1 MSDGL
6 VFNPPPGWPRPP
18 SGWTPPKDWT
28 PDPAWPPAPA
38 DWEFWIPDSDG
49 IVQATQSSDVST
61 TAEPGLGKSPLS
73 AGLPGWRKPEPV
85 PLLVQ
90 TQAAVRDE
98 HPAQTEEQLSF
109 ELAQVRAELAQVRA
123 ELARLRTARPTSG
136 GLVELDDERVLQ
148 EVGIYRYH
156 HPLENAE
163 AFRVRLADLEERIT
177 SMVKEGVA
185 IEASNMFTFDNS
197 LAKGRRMTG
206 DLSKLMLRAYNA
218 EADNC
223 VRSLRAGNV
232 VTAKKRLEAAVASI
246 ARLGTMMEMRISALY
261 HALRIEELELTS
273 DFLIKVQEEREA
285 ARDERERLREE
296 RKAEQELAAERERL
310 DKERNHLLNAL
321 AAVRA
326 AGLAADVAE
335 LEAKVA
341 TIDDAIAQNDYRTAN
356 IRAGYV
362 YVISNRGAFGYNIVK
377 IGLTRRLDPLD
388 RVRELG
394 DASVPFPFDVH
405 ALFFSED
412 AVTLENELH
421 REFAT
426 RRVNFVNMRREFF
439 FATPEEVHRVLSDK
453 VGNLLEFVEKADAT
467 QYLQSRGSWPTAV
480 AEPGPEPPEPA

>member
-1 MSDGL
+1 MSEGL

-38 DWEFWIPDSDG
+38 DWEFWIPDPDG
-49 IVQATQSSDVST
+49 VEHAAQSSDRSVA
-61 TAEPGLGKSPLS
+61 AEPELSPTPVS
-73 AGLPGWRKPEPV
+73 VGPPPWRKPQPEPA
-85 PLLVQ
+85 LVQ
-90 TQAAVRDE
+90 ARSADHDERAA
-98 HPAQTEEQLSF
+98 QSEEQLSF
-109 ELAQVRAELAQVRA
+109 DLAQVRTELAQVRA

-163 AFRVRLADLEERIT
+163 AFRERLADLEDRIT
-177 SMVKEGVA
+177 SMVKAGVA

-197 LAKGRRMTG
+197 LSKGRRMTG

-246 ARLGTMMEMRISALY
+246 ARLGSMMEMRISAPY

-273 DFLIKVQEEREA
+273 DFMIKVQEEREA

-310 DKERNHLLNAL
+310 DKERSHLLNAL

-326 AGLAADVAE
+326 AGLVADAAE

-341 TIDDAIAQNDYRTAN
+341 AIDGAIAQNDYRAAN

-362 YVISNRGAFGYNIVK
+362 YIISNRGAFGYNMVK

-421 REFAT
+421 REFAS

-467 QYLQSRGSWPTAV
+467 QYLQSRGSWHTAV
-480 AEPGPEPPEPA
+480 AQPGPERPELV

>member
-1 MSDGL
+1 
-6 VFNPPPGWPRPP
+6 VPV
-18 SGWTPPKDWT
+18 
-28 PDPAWPPAPA
+28 
-38 DWEFWIPDSDG
+38 
-49 IVQATQSSDVST
+49 IVQT
-61 TAEPGLGKSPLS
+61 E
-73 AGLPGWRKPEPV
+73 
-85 PLLVQ
+85 
-90 TQAAVRDE
+90 AAARDE
-98 HPAQTEEQLSF
+98 HPAQTEEQLSLDLA
-109 ELAQVRAELAQVRA
+109 ELRAELAQVRA

-326 AGLAADVAE
+326 AGLVADVAE

-362 YVISNRGAFGYNIVK
+362 YVISNRGAFGHNIVK

-467 QYLQSRGSWPTAV
+467 QYLQSRGSWPMAV

>member
-1 MSDGL
+1 MGEGL
-6 VFNPPPGWPRPP
+6 VFNPPPGWPKPP

-28 PDPAWPPAPA
+28 PDPTWPPAPP
-38 DWEFWIPDSDG
+38 DWKFWVAAPGGPELSDRSSNL
-49 IVQATQSSDVST
+49 ATDDPEPGQVPGSAEISRSPEVMAGT
-61 TAEPGLGKSPLS
+61 TAHDESGIAERSEELAGSEAQLS
-73 AGLPGWRKPEPV
+73 A
-85 PLLVQ
+85 
-90 TQAAVRDE
+90 
-98 HPAQTEEQLSF
+98 
-109 ELAQVRAELAQVRA
+109 ELARVRAELAQVQA
-123 ELARLRTARPTSG
+123 ELARVQAAAQPISV

-148 EVGIYRYH
+148 DVGIYRYH

-163 AFRVRLADLEERIT
+163 AYRERLSDLEERIKV
-177 SMVKEGVA
+177 MVISGVA

-197 LAKGRRMTG
+197 LAKGRKMTR

-232 VTAKKRLEAAVASI
+232 VTAKRRLEAAIASI
-246 ARLGTMMEMRISALY
+246 ARLGSMMEMRISAPY

-285 ARDERERLREE
+285 AREERERLREE

-341 TIDDAIAQNDYRTAN
+341 SIDDAIALNDFRAAN

-362 YVISNRGAFGYNIVK
+362 YVISNSGAFGYNMVK

-388 RVRELG
+388 RIRELG

-412 AVTLENELH
+412 AVSLENELH
-421 REFAT
+421 REFAS
-426 RRVNFVNMRREFF
+426 RRVNLVNMRREFF
-439 FATPEEVHRVLSDK
+439 FATPTEVHAVLSEK
-453 VGNLLEFVEKADAT
+453 VGNLLEFVEKAEAT
-467 QYLQSRGSWPTAV
+467 QYLQSRGSWPATV
-480 AEPGPEPPEPA
+480 SESRPQ